1 MKMSSTLPR
10 RNWKLGFTLA
20 LVTAL
25 LWGLLPIALKVALT
39 ELDAWTITWCRFAGA
54 MLTMGVLLAV
64 RGQLP
69 RANLFD
75 SRSRRWLIIGS
86 LGLTGNYVLYV
97 LGLSYSSPA
106 VAQTVMQI
114 APLLLL
120 VFGTLVFHERFSRLQ
135 WIGFAGLVFGLVIFF
150 NRRLP
155 ELLHPAEGW
164 SLGIF
169 LIAIS
174 ATSWAI
180 YGVSQKKLLGK
191 LNSAQ
196 ILFLIYIVATLILLP
211 TAHFSALVNLNRPVV
226 IALLFGVANTVV
238 AYGAFGLALE
248 VWEVSRVSSV
258 VAAAPLFTLVGST
271 LATHAAI
278 TWVTPESLNMLSI
291 AGALCVVAGSMIS
304 ALGSRCLKG

>member
-1 MKMSSTLPR
+1 MTMSSTPPR

-211 TAHFSALVNLNRPVV
+211 TAHFGALVNLNRPVV
-226 IALLFGVANTVV
+226 IAGSSEVHVRPVMEDHDEVFVTFDGQSGFPLRPGDQVTV
-238 AYGAFGLALE
+238 
-248 VWEVSRVSSV
+248 RR
-258 VAAAPLFTLVGST
+258 APRPVR
-271 LATHAAI
+271 I
-278 TWVTPESLNMLSI
+278 VK
-291 AGALCVVAGSMIS
+291 S
-304 ALGSRCLKG
+304 AHRSYFDVLREKLKWGGDNR

>member
-1 MKMSSTLPR
+1 MSSTPPR

-211 TAHFSALVNLNRPVV
+211 TAHFGALVNLNRPVV
-226 IALLFGVANTVV
+226 LALLFGVANTVV

-291 AGALCVVAGSMIS
+291 TGALCVVAGSMIS
-304 ALGSRCLKG
+304 ALGSRRLKG

>member
-1 MKMSSTLPR
+1 MTISPNTR

-20 LVTAL
+20 LLTAL

-54 MLTMGVLLAV
+54 MLTMGLLLSA

-69 RANLFD
+69 TPKHFDGRA
-75 SRSRRWLIIGS
+75 RRWLIVGS

-120 VFGTLVFHERFSRLQ
+120 VFGTLVFHEKFSRLQ

-164 SLGIF
+164 SLGI
-169 LIAIS
+169 LLVTCS
-174 ATSWAI
+174 AVSWAV
-180 YGVSQKKLLGK
+180 YGVSQKKLIGK

-196 ILFLIYIVATLILLP
+196 ILFVVYLVATLILLP
-211 TAHFSALVNLNRPVV
+211 TARLGALLNLHGPALL
-226 IALLFGVANTVV
+226 ALLFGVANTVV
-238 AYGAFGLALE
+238 AYGAFGFALE

-258 VAAAPLFTLVGST
+258 VAAAPLFTLAGST
-271 LATHAAI
+271 LATHAAL

-304 ALGSRCLKG
+304 ALGSRRLRE